1 MLVIPFILFLQPHPC
16 QPGATLTWSK
26 RCADLPVP
34 MYHAEALVMGNTV
47 YAGGGCAKDHSNTVF
62 AYNIALDNWKSLP
75 PCPVSYFGL
84 AKLEERLVALG
95 GITHSKGISDKVYT
109 FDQGSQQWNS
119 TLPNMLTARHS
130 LSAITFES
138 NIFACGGKDA
148 SGVSDSVEVLKAGSS
163 QWYGTHPLPFP
174 CYHMSSTVIHGCCYM
189 LGGFDQH
196 AFTDKVIYT
205 SLTSL
210 LEDSAITSK
219 SRGHSLW
226 HSLHSVRYTCAAA
239 ANVGGCL
246 LAIGGGR
253 TFGNAKVCMY
263 CQFRKAWV
271 KLTDLMDVHA
281 YIGPTVAELPNS
293 DVLVIGGATSSFEPR
308 GTVYKGSISYGTA

>member
-1 MLVIPFILFLQPHPC
+1 
-16 QPGATLTWSK
+16 
-26 RCADLPVP
+26 
-34 MYHAEALVMGNTV
+34 
-47 YAGGGCAKDHSNTVF
+47 
-62 AYNIALDNWKSLP
+62 
-75 PCPVSYFGL
+75 
-84 AKLEERLVALG
+84 
-95 GITHSKGISDKVYT
+95 
-109 FDQGSQQWNS
+109 
-119 TLPNMLTARHS
+119 
-130 LSAITFES
+130 
-138 NIFACGGKDA
+138 
-148 SGVSDSVEVLKAGSS
+148 
-163 QWYGTHPLPFP
+163 
-174 CYHMSSTVIHGCCYM
+174 M

-210 LEDSAITSK
+210 LEASAIISK

-293 DVLVIGGATSSFEPR
+293 EVLVIGGATSSFEPR
-308 GTVYKGSISYGTA
+308 GSVYKGSISYGTT

>member
-1 MLVIPFILFLQPHPC
+1 MAPPTVHNHVRKAFLVVYFNFQATYRLSIPFILFLQPHPC
-16 QPGATLTWSK
+16 QPGATLTWSE

-47 YAGGGCAKDHSNTVF
+47 YAGGGCAKDYNNTIF
-62 AYNIALDNWKSLP
+62 ACNIALDTWKSLP

-84 AKLEERLVALG
+84 AKLEERLIALG

-109 FDQGSQQWNS
+109 FNQESQQWNS

-130 LSAITFES
+130 LSAVTFES
-138 NIFACGGKDA
+138 NILACGGKDA
-148 SGVSDSVEVLKAGSS
+148 NGVSDSVEVLKAGSS
-163 QWYGTHPLPFP
+163 QWYTTHPLPFP

-189 LGGFDQH
+189 LGGFDEH
-196 AFTDKVIYT
+196 AFTNKVIYVP
-205 SLTSL
+205 LTSL

-226 HSLHSVRYTCAAA
+226 HILRKRICYTCATA

-246 LAIGGGR
+246 LAVGGS
-253 TFGNAKVCMY
+253 NPKVCIY
-263 CQFRKAWV
+263 CQLSKEWI
-271 KLTDLMDVHA
+271 KLTDLIDFRA
-281 YIGPTVAELPNS
+281 RIGPAVA
-293 DVLVIGGATSSFEPR
+293 
-308 GTVYKGSISYGTA
+308 

>member
-1 MLVIPFILFLQPHPC
+1 
-16 QPGATLTWSK
+16 
-26 RCADLPVP
+26 
-34 MYHAEALVMGNTV
+34 MYHAQALVMGNVV
-47 YAGGGCAKDHSNTVF
+47 YAGGGCAKDHSNTIL
-62 AYNIALDNWKSLP
+62 AYDLALDNWKSLP
-75 PCPVSYFGL
+75 SCPVSYFGL
-84 AKLEERLVALG
+84 AMLEEMLVALG

-109 FDQGSQQWNS
+109 FDQGSQQWKN

-130 LSAITFES
+130 LCAVTFKS

-148 SGVSDSVEVLKAGSS
+148 SSVSDSVEVLKAGSS
-163 QWYGTHPLPFP
+163 QWFKTHPLPFP

-189 LGGFDQH
+189 LGGFDEH
-196 AFTDKVIYT
+196 AFTDKVICVP
-205 SLTSL
+205 LDRL
-210 LEDSAITSK
+210 LEGTAISSK
-219 SRGHSLW
+219 SRDCSLW
-226 HSLHSVRYTCAAA
+226 HSLHRIRYTCAAA

-263 CQFRKAWV
+263 CQLRKAWV

-293 DVLVIGGATSSFEPR
+293 EVLVIGGATSSFEPQK
-308 GTVYKGSISYGTA
+308 TVYKGSILYC